1 MHSVGLDAMDRLR
14 SVSAEDRKSAWKE
27 EKERKLAKLKQLRA
41 EREKRRKEQLGKEV
55 LIDYALCR
63 KYEKLSYSSS
73 NNIM

>member
-14 SVSAEDRKSAWKE
+14 SVSADRKSAWKE

-55 LIDYALCR
+55 LIGY
-63 KYEKLSYSSS
+63 
-73 NNIM
+73 IMSQKKKKML